1 MYTTTVT
8 ESNLALF
15 TKGQANESKRLGVKA
30 TNVTLFRKP
39 TDQEDGSITLNHLWL
54 GAAGAGAWMPGSFL
68 DQIWVEVK
76 KQSKKT
82 I

>member
-1 MYTTTVT
+1 
-8 ESNLALF
+8 
-15 TKGQANESKRLGVKA
+15 
-30 TNVTLFRKP
+30 VTLFRKP